1 MVERLVD
8 RKANTTSSM
17 YISSTISSPNIKSI
31 IKAIST
37 IIHSQILEVTS
48 FLFLKFFRIKQVER
62 D

>member
-37 IIHSQILEVTS
+37 IIHSQILEVAT

>member
-1 MVERLVD
+1 MVERLID

-37 IIHSQILEVTS
+37 IIHS
-48 FLFLKFFRIKQVER
+48 
-62 D
+62 

>member
-17 YISSTISSPNIKSI
+17 YISSTISCPNIKSI

-37 IIHSQILEVTS
+37 IIHSQILEVD
-48 FLFLKFFRIKQVER
+48 FNMFLKF
-62 D
+62 